1 MILWLDLESYYDRVY
16 SLKNKEMTPAK
27 YILDD
32 RWETIMMGVAID
44 DGPVEII
51 DGPDVG
57 RYLGS
62 LDPSKIITITYNSL
76 FDNAVLSY
84 RYNFVPGGMVDG
96 LGMARALLG
105 SRLRSLSLEKVC
117 EFLGLPAKG
126 TTIHEVVGMHR
137 EDIMRDPNLWDR
149 FRSYCALDVSNL
161 REIVR
166 RLGPEFPHEEYAV
179 MDSVLRTCV
188 QPVFQCDVALLEEHL
203 RSIRARKDD
212 LVSRTG
218 GDKDAISGNL
228 SFVELLKNAGVEVE
242 YKEGK
247 RGPIPAIA
255 KTDAFMQRLLEED
268 QPTEVQCLAAAR
280 LGIKSTLEES
290 RCERLIQIA
299 SLPWRTTTSLM
310 PIPLRYSGAHT
321 WRLSGDW
328 KINMQN
334 LPSARF
340 GDPILRKSLMV
351 PEGHKIVVGD
361 LAQIEARLVAWF
373 CECVL
378 LLTEFR
384 DKLDPYSMLASVIFG
399 TPVDKTTMGGVAR
412 HIGKA
417 GILGCGY
424 GMGPDKFYESVLR
437 ASRSQLKPEQ
447 MEILRGV
454 WTPDLARES
463 VKAYRSRYDDVRAMW
478 SRLNNV
484 LEGSW
489 LGNTSPVDI
498 GPISIGYRDGYGYV
512 AGPGGREIRY
522 PDPIS
527 KDFQLWWFHA
537 GIPSKIYGAAFL
549 ENIIQFLA
557 RIVMFDIAMRLRR
570 RGLRF
575 IHQVHDELV
584 FCVPDASVEAAK
596 ALLKEE
602 MRKPPDWCAKLP
614 LDCDVGSAQR
624 YGDCK

>member
-1 MILWLDLESYYDRVY
+1 MILWLDLESYYDREY

-32 RWETIMMGVAID
+32 RWETILMGVAVD

-62 LDPSKIITITYNSL
+62 LDPAQVTTFTYNSL

-84 RYNFVPGGMVDG
+84 RYGFVPARMVDG

-105 SRLRSLSLEKVC
+105 SRLRSLSLQRVAEYL
-117 EFLGLPAKG
+117 ELPAKG
-126 TTIHEVVGMHR
+126 DAIHNVVGMHR
-137 EDIMRDPNLWDR
+137 EDIMRDPVLWDR
-149 FRSYCALDVSNL
+149 YRAYCAHDVHLL

-166 RLGPEFPHEEYAV
+166 RLHPEFPKEEYGV
-179 MDSVLRTCV
+179 MDAVLRTCV
-188 QPVFQCDVALLEEHL
+188 EPSFICDVELLGKHL
-203 RSIRARKDD
+203 GKIRAKKDR
-212 LVSRTG
+212 LVDAVGTG
-218 GDKDAISGNL
+218 KDAISGNL
-228 SFVELLKNAGVEVE
+228 SFLELLKNAGVEIK

-247 RGPIPAIA
+247 KGPIPAIA
-255 KTDAFMQRLLEED
+255 KTDAFMQELLEDER
-268 QPTEVQCLAAAR
+268 TEVQCLAAAR

-334 LPSARF
+334 LPSART
-340 GDPILRKSLMV
+340 GDPVLRKSLMA
-351 PEGHKIVVGD
+351 PDGHKIVVGD

-373 CECVL
+373 AGCNL

-399 TPVDKTTMGGVAR
+399 TAVDKSTMGGVAR

-417 GILGCGY
+417 GIVGCGY
-424 GMGPDKFYESVLR
+424 GMGPDKFFTKTLESSR
-437 ASRSQLKPEQ
+437 AQLKPEQ
-447 MEILRGV
+447 MEILRNV

-463 VKAYRSRYDDVRAMW
+463 VQAYRYRYSDVKAMW
-478 SRLNNV
+478 RRLDNV
-484 LEGSW
+484 LERSW
-489 LGNTSPVDI
+489 TGRTGPAVLGPVTV
-498 GPISIGYRDGYGYV
+498 GHRDGYGYV

-522 PDPIS
+522 PSPMD
-527 KDFQLWWFHA
+527 KDFELWWFHA
-537 GIPSKIYGAAFL
+537 GIPSKIYGASFL

-557 RIVMFDIAMRLRR
+557 RIVMFDIAMRLRA
-570 RGLRF
+570 RGFRF

-584 FCVPDASVEAAK
+584 FCVADDMVPFAV
-596 ALLKEE
+596 ALLQEE
-602 MRKPPDWCAKLP
+602 MKTPPAWCKDLP
-614 LDCDVGSAQR
+614 LDCDVGFGRR